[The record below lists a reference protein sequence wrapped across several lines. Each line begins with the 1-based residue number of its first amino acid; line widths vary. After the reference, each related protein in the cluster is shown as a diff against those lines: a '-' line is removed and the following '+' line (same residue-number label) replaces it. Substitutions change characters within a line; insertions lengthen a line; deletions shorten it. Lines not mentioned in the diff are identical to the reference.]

1 MNKTLL
7 NDSFEVTE
15 NQTVA
20 AENETATELTVLM
33 KEMKGVW
40 YEASTDLLQPREV
53 MLDQLLKKVLH

>member
-53 MLDQLLKKVLH
+53 MLDLLLKKVLH